1 MGKHNDQKGPT
12 ERLVEFVGI
21 SGDVTS
27 AETNGNTADYR

>member
-12 ERLVEFVGI
+12 ERLVDCIGI

-27 AETNGNTADYR
+27 AEIN